1 MIADLSKRIRSM
13 SSKQPRMILAT
24 RLMRYPD
31 KKRLFLHGGIALCCP
46 DLTPQLRFGSVF
58 GEAGRNF
65 AAGPGGG
72 EKNLSAW
79 KTVLRRK
86 VQLSPQ
92 PLGALRWGQVIWA
105 TLIGR
110 SLEVCS
116 ARIWQTKSLERLLDQ
131 ILAKVT

>member
-1 MIADLSKRIRSM
+1 
-13 SSKQPRMILAT
+13 
-24 RLMRYPD
+24 MRYPD
-31 KKRLFLHGGIALCCP
+31 KKRLFLHGGVALCCP
-46 DLTPQLRFGSVF
+46 DFTPPLRFGSVF
-58 GEAGRNF
+58 WGAGRNF

-105 TLIGR
+105 TLIRR

-116 ARIWQTKSLERLLDQ
+116 ARGVEIKKSGESLRSN
-131 ILAKVT
+131 T